1 MHSSPSQIQIYL
13 FMTRIKRG
21 YVAKRRRKKI
31 LALTKS
37 FRGSQSTLFRT
48 ANQRATKALEY
59 SHRDQGRR
67 KRDLRRL
74 WIIRLNAAMAHEGYR
89 YSLAIH
95 RLRKIGV
102 ALDRRSLAQMGVC
115 DPKAF
120 STLLSFT
127 IQAPS
132 PLVQA

>member
-1 MHSSPSQIQIYL
+1 
-13 FMTRIKRG
+13 MTRIKRG
-21 YVAKRRRKKI
+21 YVAIRRRKKT

-37 FRGSQSTLFRT
+37 FRGSQATLFRT

-74 WIIRLNAAMAHEGYR
+74 WITRLNAAMVQKGYR

-95 RLRKIGV
+95 KLRKMRN
-102 ALDRRSLAQMGVC
+102 ALDRRSLAQMAAC
-115 DPKAF
+115 DPEAF
-120 STLLSFT
+120 STILYSTGQATSIF
-127 IQAPS
+127 IQN
-132 PLVQA
+132 

>member
-1 MHSSPSQIQIYL
+1 
-13 FMTRIKRG
+13 MTRIKRG
-21 YVAKRRRKKI
+21 YVAKRRRNRT

-48 ANQRATKALEY
+48 ASQRATKALEY

-74 WIIRLNAAMAHEGYR
+74 WIVRLNAAMAHEGYR

-95 RLRKIGV
+95 SLRKMGI

-115 DPKAF
+115 DPEVF
-120 STLLSFT
+120 SALLSFT
-127 IQAPS
+127 LQAPS
-132 PLVQA
+132 LLVES